1 MSQVAKALW
10 EGTPLCPLII
20 IIIII
25 TTLKKK
31 TPLEIIKISQART
44 RGSTDQAP
52 DGTLV

>member
-25 TTLKKK
+25 TTLKK